1 MAFDYNE
8 YMADVDEFISLV
20 ESEGYRL
27 GYHDERRST
36 INFSPDDPWDIR
48 GSFTHEDIIEE
59 IAYEVFPDKWIT
71 EIKTIGRGE
80 IIVKYTDL
88 YM

>member
-1 MAFDYNE
+1 MAFNYNQ

-27 GYHDERRST
+27 GYHDERDSM
-36 INFSPDDPWDIR
+36 INFSPDDPWDMR
-48 GSFTHEDIIEE
+48 GSFEHEDIIEE
-59 IAYEVFPDKWIT
+59 IADEVFPVKWIT
-71 EIKTIGRGE
+71 EIKTRGRGE

-88 YM
+88 YI